1 MKTITNRSDQPRIEL
16 AKNTWELFVKAKKSN
31 DNRFLHEDLIIVRD
45 DACTTEIKTFKSGS
59 SVSNF
64 LCWFEQTY
72 CVSVKQDFKCT
83 IPYNDEGD
91 CKDCIF
97 ESDGFESKLCETCRR
112 KYTPG
117 SYEYKSNPDQW
128 TLTTRQLKGNENYV

>member
-16 AKNTWELFVKAKKSN
+16 AKNTWELFVKARKSN

-83 IPYNDEGD
+83 IPYNDEGIAKIAYSNQTD
-91 CKDCIF
+91 LKA
-97 ESDGFESKLCETCRR
+97 
-112 KYTPG
+112 
-117 SYEYKSNPDQW
+117 KSAKPVAENIRQAATSINPI
-128 TLTTRQLKGNENYV
+128 LTNGH